1 MGISILGLLISD
13 FNFIAVA
20 LFSKH
25 IPGGYWFL
33 LVGHVLEGL
42 LGGKFVT
49 DLGMHISML
58 TDGGQD

>member
-13 FNFIAVA
+13 FNFISVA

-33 LVGHVLEGL
+33 LVGNVLEGL

-49 DLGMHISML
+49 ALGMHILMF